1 VGTDWKTRL
10 METRRTGS
18 PQAWQ
23 QVLQSTLAT
32 GAASPAEVKTFLHQ
46 HKDLFG
52 DDAHV
57 VAQKAAEALLDSS
70 SSKLPASALAGAAGS
85 VKAHQVRFTA
95 PPASLAWHQRA
106 ELPAPMASRLPAGTG
121 ADVVVDGER
130 FSAADVATLLSLAA

>member
-1 VGTDWKTRL
+1 MGTDWKTRL

-32 GAASPAEVKTFLHQ
+32 GAASPAELKSFLHQ
-46 HKDLFG
+46 HRDLFG
-52 DDAHV
+52 DDAHA

-70 SSKLPASALAGAAGS
+70 SSKLPASALAGALGS
-85 VKAHQVRFTA
+85 VKAHQVRFAT
-95 PPASLAWHQRA
+95 PASLPWHQRA
-106 ELPAPMASRLPAGTG
+106 ELPAIPAARLPASTG

-130 FSAADVATLLSLAA
+130 FTAADVAALLALAA